1 LAEYSARYDAFRAA
15 GAEVVAISVDDEA
28 RSEPCARELGLKF
41 PLLSDTRR
49 ETISAYGVLNRG
61 EKGGIAFP
69 AVFVI
74 DRNRI
79 VRYRMLEEM
88 ASRIDV
94 DDLVKLV
101 RAVSIDSEPTTRPRK
116 RGVWP
121 GAMFIRSAINMLRG
135 VIVPIK

>member
-1 LAEYSARYDAFRAA
+1 MAEYSARYDAIVAT
-15 GAEVVAISVDDEA
+15 GAKLVAISVDDQA

-49 ETISAYGVLNRG
+49 ETIVAYGVLNRG
-61 EKGGIAFP
+61 EKGGIAYP

-79 VRYRMLEEM
+79 VRYRMLEET
-88 ASRIDV
+88 ASRVDV
-94 DDLVKLV
+94 DDLVKVV
-101 RAVSIDSEPTTRPRK
+101 RAISTDSAAAASPRK

-121 GAMFIRSAINMLRG
+121 GAMFLRSAINMLRG
-135 VIVPIK
+135 VTVPNK